1 MTEAIKY
8 VSKSVVNTAFHFSL
22 NSRGSVTLIL
32 KYKKEEEKTL
42 RDDHCYYK
50 NVSLACFC
58 SLKSTL
64 MRLLMCGSLK
74 KHYDVTALSEH
85 HAESLLT
92 TKDTIRKSLLQSIL
106 RIT

>member
-8 VSKSVVNTAFHFSL
+8 VSKSVVNTAFHFS
-22 NSRGSVTLIL
+22 RGSVTLIL
-32 KYKKEEEKTL
+32 KYKKRKRRHSEMITVII
-42 RDDHCYYK
+42 K

-92 TKDTIRKSLLQSIL
+92 TKDTI
-106 RIT
+106 